1 MANTYLY
8 TMPKAVVEPFDAANI
23 AMNITMFLMANQ
35 KGVLGKISTMIKQR
49 DQKLLFGRVMSLK
62 SLTVD
67 GTTETVT
74 DKDGTE
80 YFNVATFY

>member
-8 TMPKAVVEPFDAANI
+8 TMPKAVVEPFDAANV
-23 AMNITMFLMANQ
+23 AMNITMFLLANQ
-35 KGVLGKISTMIKQR
+35 KGVFGKINTMIKQR
-49 DQKLLFGRVMSLK
+49 DQKRLFGRVLSLK
-62 SLTVD
+62 ALSID

-80 YFNVATFY
+80 HFSVATFC